1 MSYDGYG
8 IDDICFID
16 CVFKVNKTIKSLP
29 YYHGARWIAWLRFAC
44 REEHLNAEEIISS
57 IFPLRCGKTPLQD
70 EEFVCL
76 RILTEHD
83 KQIFLPQIV
92 HSMMTIQNRGEFC
105 AEKLS
110 FIAFIDSA
118 RRTFLSE
125 YDLKEKRLLPIGT
138 NLFQDEIRTIIDRKT
153 IQLEFLSPMRL
164 TLPAGEK
171 HLKDPEKKRYCTADW
186 FRQNPVAL
194 AHMLSH
200 VRHVL
205 LPPEYKLPE
214 NDVSILESD
223 LAWHDLR
230 YNEKRSMALGGVT
243 GTMRI
248 SVQSEEAAFLL
259 TLGQYLG
266 AGRNGRFGLGFWRI
280 AELDDIRKIP
290 LR

>member
-44 REEHLNAEEIISS
+44 REKNLDAEDIIRS
-57 IFPLRCGKTPLQD
+57 IFPLRCGKTPLIED
-70 EEFVCL
+70 EFVCL
-76 RILTEHD
+76 RLLTESRN
-83 KQIFLPQIV
+83 QIFLPQIV
-92 HSMMTIQNRGEFC
+92 HSMMGIQNHGEFC

-110 FIAFIDSA
+110 FIAFIDSVN
-118 RRTFLSE
+118 RTFLSE
-125 YDLKEKRLLPIGT
+125 YDLKEKRLLPIRT
-138 NLFQDEIRTIIDRKT
+138 NLFQEEIHTIIEKKN

-171 HLKDPEKKRYCTADW
+171 HLRDPEKKRYCTADW
-186 FRQNPVAL
+186 FRQNPNVL

-205 LPPEYKLPE
+205 LPQEYKVPE
-214 NDVSILESD
+214 NGVSMLESD
-223 LAWHDLR
+223 LVWHDLR

-243 GTMRI
+243 GTMWL
-248 SVQSEEAAFLL
+248 SVQSEEAACLL

-290 LR
+290 LH